1 MVLLWLILGMGVLS
15 FGYQGDSYRARAVG
29 EFLEQLEDEI
39 SRNTSD
45 RIVGGLQAFPGQFPF
60 IASLKRFNY
69 GQYFHFC
76 GGSALSTSYI
86 ITAAHCVDDKTAQ
99 SIFVSMGDHD
109 KSFKEGSEEMI
120 QADRIFMHWGFDP
133 SNLKNDTA
141 IIRLSRP
148 FSLSNR
154 RQNIK
159 LMPDENKLQNRYY
172 QNKRTDL
179 TVAGWGSLRMNGPSP
194 KILNYV
200 TIPYIDNNTCRR
212 VMSSYSIFSG
222 NLCAGDPKY
231 GQKDACQGDSGG
243 PIVFR
248 GNSGWELAGLVSWG
262 VGCAKPGYAG
272 IYTNVAHYRS
282 WIFDTINNRF

>member
-1 MVLLWLILGMGVLS
+1 MGRPQWCLNHQLVVNLVVRKMVLLWLILGMGVLS

-86 ITAAHCVDDKTAQ
+86 ITAAHCVDGKTAQ

-133 SNLKNDTA
+133 SNLKNDIGTT
-141 IIRLSRP
+141 ILKIQSFFYDFPLQQLS
-148 FSLSNR
+148 
-154 RQNIK
+154 
-159 LMPDENKLQNRYY
+159 
-172 QNKRTDL
+172 
-179 TVAGWGSLRMNGPSP
+179 G
-194 KILNYV
+194 
-200 TIPYIDNNTCRR
+200 
-212 VMSSYSIFSG
+212 
-222 NLCAGDPKY
+222 
-231 GQKDACQGDSGG
+231 
-243 PIVFR
+243 
-248 GNSGWELAGLVSWG
+248 
-262 VGCAKPGYAG
+262 
-272 IYTNVAHYRS
+272 
-282 WIFDTINNRF
+282 